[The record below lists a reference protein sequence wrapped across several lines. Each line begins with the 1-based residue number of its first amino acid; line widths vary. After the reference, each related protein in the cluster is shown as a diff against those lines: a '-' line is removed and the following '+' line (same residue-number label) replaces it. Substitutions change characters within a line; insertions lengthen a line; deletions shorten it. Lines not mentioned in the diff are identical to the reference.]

1 MSIAELYKVALPI
14 SRGWIQTLVLS
25 SDLVVTLE
33 LIGLV
38 VGNVEVLGLPSL
50 DPPPYILLTHF
61 E

>member
-1 MSIAELYKVALPI
+1 MSSVEPYAQALPI

-38 VGNVEVLGLPSL
+38 VGNVEVLGFPSL
-50 DPPPYILLTHF
+50 DPPPYIRLTHF

>member
-1 MSIAELYKVALPI
+1 MSIAEPHILAIPI

-25 SDLVVTLE
+25 SDLVVTLK

-38 VGNVEVLGLPSL
+38 VGNVEVLGFPSL
-50 DPPPYILLTHF
+50 DPPPYIRLTHF